1 MTFFQSLILG
11 IIQGLT
17 EYLPISS
24 SAHLVLVPYLL
35 NWNFPT
41 EQIFPFDV
49 LVQLG
54 TLVAV
59 ILYFWKDLVSIVKSF
74 FLGLI
79 NKEPFKDPQARL
91 GWYLILATIP
101 AGLAGL
107 LFKSQVEAAFS
118 APRLTAYFLFGTAVL
133 LILADLVG
141 KRTRQ
146 LEEITWWDALWIG
159 LFQAVSLFP
168 GISRSGATISGG
180 MTHNLDRSSSAR
192 FSFLISIPVMLGAGL
207 VSLKDLSAVPNLPGF
222 LPMLVVGFIAA
233 VIVGYLSIH
242 WFLDFIKRQR
252 LWYFAVYCIL
262 LASAVLI
269 VASIRATSVQASAT
283 PSSED
288 APTADLQLASSQTTD
303 FQIINLQYSNSLDWL
318 IPTMTSCAN
327 LLQKTA
333 LVTHNLPADEM
344 SLKNADLI
352 LRWGSP
358 APLNQTANQLGL
370 EQLVLAANNDSPL
383 NSLSLD
389 AARRIFD
396 GEITTWGNLHSFCP
410 DCLKQPYDSGN
421 DGKSIVL
428 NFYPPEE
435 DIQTLFIQKVML
447 GQPVAAEIGLL
458 VPDAS
463 AMRESISGNANVIGF
478 LPVNSLNSSVREI
491 TLNGSD
497 PSTLQIPILA
507 ITSAQPQ
514 GKIKEWL
521 LCLQK
526 VLNP

>member
-1 MTFFQSLILG
+1 
-11 IIQGLT
+11 
-17 EYLPISS
+17 
-24 SAHLVLVPYLL
+24 
-35 NWNFPT
+35 
-41 EQIFPFDV
+41 
-49 LVQLG
+49 
-54 TLVAV
+54 
-59 ILYFWKDLVSIVKSF
+59 
-74 FLGLI
+74 LGLI

-118 APRLTAYFLFGTAVL
+118 APRLTAYFLFGTAAL

-146 LEEITWWDALWIG
+146 LDEITWWDALWIG

-192 FSFLISIPVMLGAGL
+192 FSFLMSIPVMLGAGL
-207 VSLKDLSAVPNLPGF
+207 VSLKDLSAVPNLSGF
-222 LPMLVVGFIAA
+222 LPMLAVGFIAA

-396 GEITTWGNLHSFCP
+396 GEITTWGICTRFAPIVSNNLTTVAMTANRSF
-410 DCLKQPYDSGN
+410 
-421 DGKSIVL
+421 
-428 NFYPPEE
+428 
-435 DIQTLFIQKVML
+435 
-447 GQPVAAEIGLL
+447 
-458 VPDAS
+458 
-463 AMRESISGNANVIGF
+463 
-478 LPVNSLNSSVREI
+478 
-491 TLNGSD
+491 
-497 PSTLQIPILA
+497 
-507 ITSAQPQ
+507 
-514 GKIKEWL
+514 
-521 LCLQK
+521 
-526 VLNP
+526 